1 MSNESE
7 LATVPVTPG
16 FHRATSTLAT
26 TLGIEPR
33 MMVDTLKKQ
42 CFPGQHADAI
52 SDAQLAAFISV
63 ANALKLNPLV
73 PGMLYAYPSK
83 NGGIVPVTGPDGV
96 FKMLDEHITEDKLE
110 GYECEVFPEDTTLKP
125 THAVATIWRKGREH
139 PSKYT
144 AIFSEWVV
152 GSNPN
157 WSSRPRHMIW
167 VRALKQCARQVI
179 HGIPFDEDEVVIG
192 EMRNVT
198 PPPDRAPPPS
208 RSTKGAKAAK
218 ENAAKADVV
227 IDAVPGDPAP
237 AETTAP
243 TPAPP
248 PPAPDTPAP
257 EPAPTQA
264 APRAFLKPDEEL
276 TVDIEIVS
284 LRGVMLGPK
293 DKPAEQKPSVIAKVQ
308 GGFEGEI
315 RAEGHGSVVGDNIVP
330 NATWV
335 AGAKMTVTLF
345 GRQMPNGV
353 KAYVES
359 VDTTKAGPEV
369 VE

>member
-1 MSNESE
+1 MPNESE

-144 AIFSEWVV
+144 AIFAEWVV

-198 PPPDRAPPPS
+198 PPPDRAPPPP
-208 RSTKGAKAAK
+208 RSAKGAKAAK
-218 ENAAKADVV
+218 ENASKTDVV

-237 AETTAP
+237 AA
-243 TPAPP
+243 PAPLATP
-248 PPAPDTPAP
+248 PPATPDTPAT
-257 EPAPTQA
+257 EPTKTD
-264 APRAFLKPDEEL
+264 APRALLKPDEEL
-276 TVDIEIVS
+276 TVEIEVVS
-284 LRGVMLGPK
+284 VRGVMLGPK
-293 DKPAEQKPSVIAKVQ
+293 DKPADQKPSVIAKVQ

-330 NATWV
+330 NGQWV

-359 VDTTKAGPEV
+359 VGGTGPEV